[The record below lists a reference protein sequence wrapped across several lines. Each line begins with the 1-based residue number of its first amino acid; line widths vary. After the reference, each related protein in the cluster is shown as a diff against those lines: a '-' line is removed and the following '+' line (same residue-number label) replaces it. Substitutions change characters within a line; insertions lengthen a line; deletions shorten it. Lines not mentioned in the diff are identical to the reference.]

1 MSQTNSRFLFV
12 VAPEETGSREH
23 LSRCLVLAK
32 TLADYGGTCSII
44 ATPQSAFLLGSRAPF
59 LSCAT
64 TEDTTPQDFRE
75 AAGRLHYD
83 AVVIDHPGLS
93 QDDHIDIAGDR
104 PSIVLDDH
112 ADRVIGG
119 RIVVN
124 PSLICAADT
133 YQGLMVDEAEL
144 LSGPSF
150 ALVSPQARNAEGA
163 PQIDRGTMSHVLLS
177 LQGLTSTD
185 LVMRI
190 VDSLRP
196 KLGEAVLD
204 ILLPKHFETLRSL
217 TKIASRDTRMVLHGQ
232 PEAWPSVVLRA
243 DIAIS
248 AVGAG
253 FWELCARGL
262 PIVAVSVS
270 PSDHATTAHLTDLEA
285 AVVLEASDQGFEDRL
300 ERTLVRLVAD
310 PNLRRKLSSNSAALI
325 DGSGADRIAQKLIGL
340 LPR

>member
-12 VAPEETGSREH
+12 VAPQETDGLER
-23 LSRCLVLAK
+23 LTRCLVLAK
-32 TLADYGGTCSII
+32 TLADCGGTCAMI
-44 ATPQSAFLLGSRAPF
+44 ATAQSTLLLTGRAPF
-59 LSCAT
+59 LTWVT
-64 TEDTTPQDFRE
+64 TEGTNPQNLCE
-75 AAGRLHYD
+75 AAGQLHYD
-83 AVVIDHPGLS
+83 AVIIDHPALS
-93 QDDHIDIAGDR
+93 REDHIALAGDR
-104 PSIVLDDH
+104 PSVVLDDH

-119 RIVVN
+119 GIVVN
-124 PSLICAADT
+124 PSLICIPET
-133 YQGLMVDEAEL
+133 YQGLTLDKAEL

-150 ALVSPQARNAEGA
+150 ALVSPHARNAQGA
-163 PQIDRGTMSHVLLS
+163 PQIDRGTVSHVLLS
-177 LQGLTSTD
+177 LQGLTSAE

-196 KLGEAVLD
+196 KLGEALLD
-204 ILLPKHFETLRSL
+204 ILLPQNFETLRSL
-217 TKIASRDTRMVLHGQ
+217 TKIASRDTRMVLHAQ
-232 PEAWPSVVLRA
+232 PEAWPSVILRA

-262 PIVAVSVS
+262 PIMAVSVS
-270 PSDHATTAHLTDLEA
+270 PSDHVTVSHLTDLDA
-285 AVVLEASDQGFEDRL
+285 AIILDAAEQGFEGRL

-325 DGSGADRIAQKLIGL
+325 DGGGADRIAQMLIGL